1 MADTSFPTFTELTEQ
16 RSFPP
21 MTGRQ
26 PIDFA
31 AVGYAETEW
40 SMSGEAASYTAES
53 TPEDGRFQL
62 SDADSAPFATRV
74 LVRRPFDPAAF
85 SGVVLVEWLNVSG
98 GQDAAPDF
106 AYLAEE
112 ILRAGHVW
120 IGLSAQYIAV
130 EGGDAAVGMGGQSQG
145 LRATRRGRYGAL
157 QHPGD
162 AYAYDIVTQL
172 GRYARDPRSAT
183 VAPVSGAAGPAIGP
197 IGDLQPRQV
206 IAVGESQSAFALT
219 SYVNGVHLHGPA
231 ESRVFDAFLLHSRGA
246 GFLPFDDRGRAAS
259 VESALDVGPAR
270 LREDVGV
277 PALVVQAEGDLVGR
291 IASLPA
297 RQPDS
302 EWVTTWEIAG
312 QAHADLYQLGEFA
325 QFVDC
330 NGQINSGQQVF
341 VLRAGLRHLITWAGG
356 GARPPAAPPIEFDD
370 DDNATAA
377 TPDAGRVG
385 TEPVGGSLA
394 ATFGSSRGGVRT
406 PVTDAPVEHL
416 TGDVHP
422 EAQPMCML
430 LGRTLEVHEQ
440 VLRERW
446 PGDSGSSAEL
456 PGREQYL
463 QAYQEATDR
472 LIAEGFL
479 LAEDRNEILA
489 DARPERITW

>member
-74 LVRRPFDPAAF
+74 LVRRPVDPAAF

-130 EGGDAAVGMGGQSQG
+130 EGGDAAVGMGGQTQG

-183 VAPVSGAAGPAIGP
+183 VAPVAGAADPAIGP

-302 EWVTTWEIAG
+302 EWITTWEIAG

-356 GARPPAAPPIEFDD
+356 GARPPAAPPIEMDVDDND
-370 DDNATAA
+370 DDNTGRPAA
-377 TPDAGRVG
+377 
-385 TEPVGGSLA
+385 
-394 ATFGSSRGGVRT
+394 GSSASPDEFGNRRGGVRT
-406 PVTDAPVEHL
+406 PIVEAPVEHL

-422 EAQPMCML
+422 EAPPMCML
-430 LGRTLEVHEQ
+430 LGRTVAVDDG
-440 VLRERW
+440 VLRGRW
-446 PGDSGSSAEL
+446 RS
-456 PGREQYL
+456 REEYL
-463 QAYQEATDR
+463 AAYAEATDR

-479 LAEDRNEILA
+479 LA